1 MPGIVGLVTK
11 MPRKRAEAELAR
23 MIAALGHESFYETGT
38 WSDESLGVYV
48 GWTVMQN
55 AQATGMPLRN
65 EQGDVSLV
73 FSGEDNA
80 KPGTARAL
88 KERGHAL
95 DLEGLS
101 YLVHMYEDDPR
112 FPVGLNGMFHGILV
126 DRRRSTAMLF
136 NDRYGMHRLY
146 YHESKE
152 AFYFAAEAKA
162 ILAVRPELRRADPRG
177 LGEFIACGCVLE
189 NRTLF
194 AGIHVLPAGAAWVF
208 HNSSIRERNLYFQ
221 PSEWEQQSPLEP
233 EAYYEELR
241 DAFSRNLPR
250 YFNGHERVGIA
261 LTGGLDTRAILAWW
275 KAAPN
280 SLPCYTFGGPYRECQ
295 DVSIARQVAVACD
308 QSHSVIPVGNEF
320 LSRFAHYAERSIYLS
335 DASVDLSRC
344 PDLYVSER
352 ARAIAPVKVVGT
364 FGSEILRQMAMFKP
378 VVPSVEVFRPEM
390 MSYVRQTGD
399 TYNALR
405 REHPLTFAV
414 FRQFPWYHC
423 GVIAL
428 EQSQLTIRSPYLDN
442 DFVRT
447 VYRSPKVNADT
458 SDVRVRLIGDGSP
471 VLGRLRSDLGIG
483 GDSGWLPTAALL
495 RAYLRFT
502 FKAEYAYDYG
512 MPQWVSK
519 ADHLFSPLHLERLFL
534 GRHKFLHFR
543 VWYRD
548 ILSKYVRE
556 MLLDPAT
563 LSRPYIDRKGLEAVV
578 NGHLRGGQNYTTE
591 IHKLLTVELLH
602 RLFVDQR

>member
-23 MIAALGHESFYETGT
+23 MIATLRHESFYETGT
-38 WSDESLGVYV
+38 WIDESLGVYV
-48 GWTVMQN
+48 GWTVIQN
-55 AQATGMPLRN
+55 SKATGMPLRN
-65 EQGDVSLV
+65 EQGDVCLI

-80 KPGTARAL
+80 KPGIAREFR
-88 KERGHAL
+88 ERGHSL
-95 DLEGLS
+95 DMEGFS
-101 YLVHMYEDDPR
+101 YLVHMYEDDPS
-112 FPVGLNGMFHGILV
+112 FPAGLNGMFHGLV
-126 DRRRSTAMLF
+126 ADRRRGTAMLF

-194 AGIHVLPAGAAWVF
+194 EGIHVLPAGAAWVF
-208 HNSSIRERNLYFQ
+208 HNSSIREKNLFFQ

-233 EAYYEELR
+233 EAYYQELR
-241 DAFSRNLPR
+241 DVFSRNLPR

-280 SLPCYTFGGPYRECQ
+280 SLPSYTFGGPYRECQ
-295 DVSIARQVAVACD
+295 DVLVARQVAGVCE

-320 LSRFAHYAERSIYLS
+320 FSRFAHYAERSIYLS
-335 DASVDLSRC
+335 DASVDLTRC
-344 PDLYVSER
+344 ADLYVSER
-352 ARAIAPVKVVGT
+352 AREIAPVKVVGT

-378 VVPSVEVFRPEM
+378 AVPAQEVFRPEL
-390 MSYVRQTGD
+390 MSYIRQTGD
-399 TYNALR
+399 TYDMLR
-405 REHPLTFAV
+405 REHPLTFAA

-423 GVIAL
+423 GVFAL
-428 EQSQLTIRSPYLDN
+428 EQSQLTVRSPYLDN

-447 VYRSPKVNADT
+447 VYRSPKVTADT

-471 VLGRLRSDLGIG
+471 ALGRLRSDRGVG
-483 GDSGWLPTAALL
+483 GDASGLPRAALQAFL
-495 RAYLRFT
+495 EFT

-512 MPQWVSK
+512 MPQWVSRV
-519 ADHLFSPLHLERLFL
+519 DHLFSPLHLERLFL

-548 ILSKYVRE
+548 ALSKYVRE
-556 MLLDPAT
+556 VLLDPLT
-563 LSRPYIDRKGLEAVV
+563 LSRPYIDRRGLEAIV
-578 NGHLRGGQNYTTE
+578 NGHLTGGRNYTTE

-602 RLFVDQR
+602 RLFID